1 MTFARALR
9 ELRES
14 RNLLPV
20 DVASRSGL
28 HVRTI
33 ERLEAGSIKNPS
45 IQTLITSADVYGWD
59 LLTLLKRLDGGTR

>member
-1 MTFARALR
+1 MTLARALR

-28 HVRTI
+28 NVRTI

-45 IQTLITSADVYGWD
+45 IQTLIKIADVYGWD
-59 LLTLLKRLDGGTR
+59 LRTFLRRLDGGTK